1 LHCES
6 LGAADI
12 VRSPIVPR
20 MLPEIVY
27 ISVVYS
33 KVQLID
39 ENTME
44 GQGTHAFYLP
54 SADAHDDGF
63 LDDDQEPI
71 ACLPYTITSKR
82 VGLMHPCVPSLP
94 EPEGE

>member
-1 LHCES
+1 MP
-6 LGAADI
+6 G
-12 VRSPIVPR
+12 

-27 ISVVYS
+27 ISVIYS
-33 KVQLID
+33 KAQLID

-54 SADAHDDGF
+54 SADADDDG
-63 LDDDQEPI
+63 LPDDSQEPI

-82 VGLMHPCVPSLP
+82 VGLIPPCVPLQI